1 MPKGLY
7 LRFAISYDYGP
18 HIDTGRILQYNG
30 EQIMN
35 QPKGCEPMKTTIKQM
50 SYEQVMALPR
60 PKYKKPRKIG
70 MFWRVLIQV
79 LSFFGMMG
87 SGFRYEKERMEQ
99 LGKKEPCL
107 ILMNHTCFLD
117 MEIAQK
123 ILFPRPLNIV
133 CSNDGFIGFFG
144 LMEWLMRTIGCVPT
158 QKYVSDLRLVQD
170 MEYCLKHLKT
180 SVLMYPEAGYS
191 FDGTAT
197 TLPRK
202 FGVILKKLDVPV
214 VMIET
219 KGIFARNPL
228 YNELQ
233 IRKNAKVS
241 AKVKLLYTRDEI
253 REKTMQELSDGID
266 EAFGFD
272 HFAWQKEQ
280 GLELDQSFRA
290 DGLHRIL
297 YKCPHCGGEGKMV
310 GKGIHLTCGHCGKQ
324 WELTVLGEMKATAG
338 ETEIFHIPDWYRWER
353 QQVHQEI
360 LNGTYSLSEDV
371 KIAMQV
377 DYKAI
382 YMVGEGHVTHDASG
396 FHLTGCDGKLNYSQ
410 KPQSS
415 YSLYADYY
423 WYEIADCIC
432 IGDNETHYFLF
443 PENKEVSVAKLRLA
457 TEEMYKLY
465 KEKRLQS
472 SNITG

>member
-1 MPKGLY
+1 MLCNV
-7 LRFAISYDYGP
+7 
-18 HIDTGRILQYNG
+18 DTNCHLVYNNERIVKNVERVIFL
-30 EQIMN
+30 
-35 QPKGCEPMKTTIKQM
+35 KTTIKTMDYEKVM
-50 SYEQVMALPR
+50 SLPR
-60 PKYKKPRKIG
+60 PKRKKPLKPG
-70 MFWRVLIQV
+70 LFWRVLIRILCV
-79 LSFFGMMG
+79 FGMMG
-87 SGFRYEKERMEQ
+87 SGFTYRKVAMEK

-107 ILMNHTCFLD
+107 VLMNHTCFLD
-117 MEIAQK
+117 MEVAQR

-144 LMEWLMRTIGCVPT
+144 LMPWLMRQIGCVPT

-170 MEYCLKHLKT
+170 MEYCLKTLKS

-202 FGVILKKLDVPV
+202 LGVILKKLDVPV

-219 KGIFARNPL
+219 EGIFARNPL

-233 IRKNAKVS
+233 IRKNAKIS
-241 AKVKLLYTRDEI
+241 ATARLLFTREEI
-253 REKTMQELSDGID
+253 REKTVQELSDGID

-272 HFAWQKEQ
+272 HFKWQKEQ
-280 GLELDQSFRA
+280 GLEIDQPFRA

-297 YKCPHCGGEGKMV
+297 YKCPHCGAEQQMEGR
-310 GKGIHLTCGHCGKQ
+310 GIHLTCNACGKK
-324 WELTVLGEMKATAG
+324 WELTPLGEMKATSG
-338 ETEIFHIPDWYRWER
+338 ETEISHIPDWYRWER
-353 QQVHQEI
+353 QQVCQDI
-360 LNGTYSLSEDV
+360 LEGKYSLSEDV

-377 DYKAI
+377 GYKAI
-382 YMVGEGHVTHDASG
+382 YMVGQGHLTHDASG
-396 FHLTGCDGKLNYSQ
+396 FHLVGCDGKLDYSQ

-432 IGDNETHYFLF
+432 IGDNEVHYFCF
-443 PENKEVSVAKLRLA
+443 PKDATVSVAKLRLA
-457 TEEMYKLY
+457 TEEMYKLH
-465 KEKRLQS
+465 KEKRLPTTTMS
-472 SNITG
+472 S